1 MRTGLGQ
8 FCDCLGVSSGVS
20 SHVTNGSPANG
31 DVEFLGLSSI
41 GESLSLTLTDE
52 VRQSGLAQLT
62 LAATDIDDF
71 DRIGVNAR

>member
-1 MRTGLGQ
+1 M
-8 FCDCLGVSSGVS
+8 
-20 SHVTNGSPANG
+20 TNGSPANG